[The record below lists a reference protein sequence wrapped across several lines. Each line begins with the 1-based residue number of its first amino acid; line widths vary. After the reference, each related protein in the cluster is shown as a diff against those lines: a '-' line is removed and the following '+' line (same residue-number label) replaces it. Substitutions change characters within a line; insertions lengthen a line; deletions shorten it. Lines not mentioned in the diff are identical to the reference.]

1 MQWKTGMLMNV
12 TEPKPISYPPVNV
25 DVYFESLCPD
35 SEKFIK
41 EQLFPTYKKFASQDI
56 LNITLVPYGN
66 AEVKFY
72 WQYTIV
78 LVAITRPGYEHFRR

>member
-1 MQWKTGMLMNV
+1 MQWKNGVSLNI
-12 TEPKPISYPPVNV
+12 TEPKPTSYPPVDV

-41 EQLFPTYKKFASQDI
+41 EQLFPTYEKFAGKDI

-66 AEVKFY
+66 AEVKFCWHY
-72 WQYTIV
+72 STGCYS
-78 LVAITRPGYEHFRR
+78 R